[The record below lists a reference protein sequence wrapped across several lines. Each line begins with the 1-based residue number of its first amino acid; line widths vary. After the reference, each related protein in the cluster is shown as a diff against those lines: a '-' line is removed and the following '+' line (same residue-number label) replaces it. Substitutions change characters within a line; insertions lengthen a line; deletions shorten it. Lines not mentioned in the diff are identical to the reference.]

1 MNDSDSTMPYFVH
14 YVGWNSRWDEW
25 ISKDAVIGFANV
37 TAVRR
42 TSKHPAKVE
51 MSIDFVICQF

>member
-1 MNDSDSTMPYFVH
+1 MPYFVH

-25 ISKDAVIGFANV
+25 ISKDAVVGFANA
-37 TAVRR
+37 TAARR